1 MLRLTKEID
10 WAKVPGQSPRP
21 KSPAKVPGTDQIFG
35 GLAGIG
41 GPCRGLKW
49 LERPYRTVSL
59 SHRLTVLLFTVLL
72 SNTMLNY
79 LIRRLLLSIVT
90 IFGVTVVIFLAMRV
104 LPGDPLAMIYGE
116 STGIYV
122 LTDEQLQA
130 ARASLGLDQPLYR
143 QYLAWMVDIA
153 KGDLGHSFWDESPIS
168 ETILRRGPITAEIAL
183 FAIAIAWLIGIPVG
197 VISAMRRES
206 MLDNILRVLVTLF
219 MAIPSFWLGL
229 TMILFTVTIF
239 NWRPSITIVQLWEDP
254 ATNLSIIAGPTV
266 AMGIGIGAI
275 IARMTRSTVL
285 EVLGEDYVRTARAKG
300 LAEWRLVTR
309 HVLKNAMLPVLTLSG
324 LALAGLLGGSVAVE
338 RAFGFPGLGS
348 ALAQAAVERDWM
360 MVQNLTLLFAV
371 IFVFIN
377 LVIDLLYAWIDP
389 RIRYE

>member
-1 MLRLTKEID
+1 MLI
-10 WAKVPGQSPRP
+10 
-21 KSPAKVPGTDQIFG
+21 
-35 GLAGIG
+35 
-41 GPCRGLKW
+41 
-49 LERPYRTVSL
+49 
-59 SHRLTVLLFTVLL
+59 
-72 SNTMLNY
+72 Y
-79 LIRRLLLSIVT
+79 LIRRLLLSIIT
-90 IFGVTVVIFLAMRV
+90 IFGVTLVIFFAMRV

-116 STGIYV
+116 ATGIYV

-130 ARASLGLDQPLYR
+130 ARASLGLDRPLYR
-143 QYLAWMVDIA
+143 QYLDWMVDIA
-153 KGDLGHSFWDESPIS
+153 KGDLGYSFWDETPIS
-168 ETILRRGPITAEIAL
+168 KTILRRGPITAEIAL
-183 FAIAIAWLIGIPVG
+183 FAIIIAWLIGIPIG
-197 VISAMRRES
+197 VIGAMWRES
-206 MLDNILRVLVTLF
+206 PLDNGLRVLVTLF

-229 TMILFTVTIF
+229 TMILITVTFF

-254 ATNLSIIAGPTV
+254 VTNLRMVMGPTMAV
-266 AMGIGIGAI
+266 GIGIAAI

-285 EVLGEDYVRTARAKG
+285 EVLGDDYVRTARAKG
-300 LAEWRLVTR
+300 LAEWTLIMR

-371 IFVFIN
+371 TFVFIN
-377 LVIDLLYAWIDP
+377 LVIDVLYAWIDP